1 MNDSGRAARVPKW
14 VFCLCLVVSF
24 VGIIDRDLW
33 TPDEPRDAAISVEM
47 SHTGD
52 YVVPHL
58 GGQPFV
64 EKPPLYFAVAA
75 QFVKAFGP
83 FVDDI
88 GAVRLSTAFW
98 GIGVLLM
105 GYFLTRRLFGRDVAL
120 PAVAVLATMEGF
132 VENMHWIR
140 VDAALAFFVVAAL
153 WGFGETYFG
162 GRKWGCVAGGL
173 FTAGAFLSKGAVGP
187 LLVAIGWLGMVVP
200 WFVNMRKA
208 EKKDIFFS
216 QHIIAFLCFLV
227 PAMAWMIVFY
237 NQGGP
242 ALWHEWF
249 WENHFGRMSGTATA
263 LGHIRRGAVL
273 YYGKTVLM
281 YCLPWSLM
289 IFVWGWE
296 AVKGAIYSHR
306 FGDRISRDAPSM
318 RPTAAHIFVLVWA
331 VGSIVIL
338 TLSATKRDLYLL
350 PVLPAFAIMC
360 AEAMII
366 ELPAWCELMFRTWL
380 LIVVAVLTVLAATPV
395 LISGLGYLLPVIHRF
410 APSIPKTLPLD
421 NKMGQFLCDFTPRHI
436 CAAVCVG
443 LCVMLSDRR
452 FQKGIG
458 VLGRTVAVTAL
469 FWIGALLVAGRA
481 GDTEKS
487 MKDDFIAF
495 GSRIPKGE
503 RPKVAGWN
511 FDETTTASFY
521 CYCDWTVPHVSDKKT
536 FLQIVS
542 GKDKQFREVIVT
554 REPSLSN
561 LITVPYRVILGGA
574 PGDKLHRRDLY
585 LISRP

>member
-1 MNDSGRAARVPKW
+1 MTDFGQAARIPLW
-14 VFCLCLVVSF
+14 VIGLCFVVSF
-24 VGIIDRDLW
+24 VGIVDRDLW
-33 TPDEPRDAAISVEM
+33 TPDEPRDAAISLEM
-47 SHTGD
+47 SHTGEI
-52 YVVPHL
+52 VVPHL

-75 QFVKAFGP
+75 GFVKVFGRLT
-83 FVDDI
+83 DDI
-88 GAVRLSTAFW
+88 GAIRLSTAFW

-105 GYFLTRRLFGRDVAL
+105 GFFLTRRLFGPSVAL

-187 LLVAIGWLGMVVP
+187 LLVAIGWIGMVVP
-200 WFVNMRKA
+200 WLVNMRKA

-216 QHIIAFLCFLV
+216 QHIIAFLFFIV

-273 YYGKTVLM
+273 YYVKTMLM

-289 IFVWGWE
+289 IAVWVWE
-296 AVKGAIYSHR
+296 VVKGAVYSWR
-306 FGDRISRDAPSM
+306 FGDRISRDAPSIRFTM
-318 RPTAAHIFVLVWA
+318 AHVFVFVWA
-331 VGSIVIL
+331 VGSVVIL
-338 TLSATKRDLYLL
+338 TMSASKRDIYLL

-360 AEAMII
+360 AEVMII
-366 ELPAWCELMFRTWL
+366 ELPEWCEIMFRTWL
-380 LIVVAVLTVLAATPV
+380 LIIVAVLTVLASTPL
-395 LISGLGYLLPVIHRF
+395 LIQGLGYALPVIHHLSP
-410 APSIPKTLPLD
+410 AVPKTLPLD
-421 NKMGQFLCDFTPRHI
+421 KMGQFLGDFTPRHI
-436 CAAVCVG
+436 GAAICLG

-452 FQKGIG
+452 FQNR
-458 VLGRTVAVTAL
+458 LGFLARTSAATAL
-469 FWIGALLVAGRA
+469 FWIGAFLVAGRA
-481 GDTEKS
+481 GDIEKS
-487 MKDDFIAF
+487 MQDDFVVF
-495 GSRIPKGE
+495 GSRISKVE
-503 RPKVAGWN
+503 RPKVAAWN
-511 FDETTTASFY
+511 FDETVTGCFY
-521 CYCDWTVPHVSDKKT
+521 CYCDWTVPHVSDKKRL
-536 FLQIVS
+536 LQIVG
-542 GKDKQFREVIVT
+542 GKDKEFKEVIVA

-561 LITVPYRVILGGA
+561 LFTVPFRVIMGEA

-585 LISRP
+585 LVAKP